1 MMAAKKPEVQA
12 GEELEQLAAAAEKQ
26 AADEAGLSTLDEVK
40 VDNTEPTAPTTHSAP
55 PPVKEYPAIV
65 RKQADRLLRLFKLPE
80 DHPGRNERIKE
91 YQDALVR
98 NGVEEPPL
106 TLLGA
111 QLFVEEVGE
120 YHG

>member
-1 MMAAKKPEVQA
+1 MATKKPEAQV

-55 PPVKEYPAIV
+55 PPIKEYPAIV
-65 RKQADRLLRLFKLPE
+65 RKQANRLLRLFELPE

-98 NGVEEPPL
+98 NGVEEPPS
-106 TLLGA
+106 TLRGT
-111 QLFVEEVGE
+111 QLFVDEIGE
-120 YHG
+120 YRG

>member
-1 MMAAKKPEVQA
+1 MAAKKTEVQA

-26 AADEAGLSTLDEVK
+26 AADEAGLSTLGEVK
-40 VDNTEPTAPTTHSAP
+40 VDPTVDPTMLASP
-55 PPVKEYPAIV
+55 PPTIKEYPQIV
-65 RKQADRLLRLFKLPE
+65 RKQANRLLRLFELPE

>member
-1 MMAAKKPEVQA
+1 MAGKSEQKKI
-12 GEELEQLAAAAEKQ
+12 GEELEQLAAAAEQQ
-26 AADEAGLSTLDEVK
+26 AAEEAGLSTLDETK
-40 VDNTEPTAPTTHSAP
+40 VDNPAEDPATPPSA
-55 PPVKEYPAIV
+55 KIYPLIA
-65 RKQADRLLRLFKLPE
+65 RKQASRLLRLFELPE

-106 TLLGA
+106 TLLDA
-111 QLFVEEVGE
+111 RLFVDEIGE

>member
-1 MMAAKKPEVQA
+1 MAAKKPEAQV
-12 GEELEQLAAAAEKQ
+12 GEELEQLAAATEQQ
-26 AADEAGLSTLDEVK
+26 AAEEAGLSTSEKDK
-40 VDNTEPTAPTTHSAP
+40 VDNPADVQVLVRDYP
-55 PPVKEYPAIV
+55 PIV
-65 RKQADRLLRLFKLPE
+65 RKQADRLLRLFDLPE

-106 TLLGA
+106 TLLDTR
-111 QLFVEEVGE
+111 LFVDEIGE